1 MAETLERGKEALK
14 GALAGLGRIL
24 SAAPAL
30 TPWGRRKQAAEA
42 WFEQQAQNPREVI
55 ADRMKVLETIQDP
68 MGRRLAERSIE
79 QHQAQLEALRREAD
93 LRATETPDQ
102 TEARHEAEQKA
113 AQAERAKQAEERAE
127 AEAQARE
134 RARAEK
140 AEVLRR
146 NEARKAEETRRMA
159 DIREKAAREARET
172 VELMRGPIA
181 SRLRR
186 EWAELL
192 EEGYSYDAALQ
203 QARQGFRR
211 DLNDRLQSRV
221 WHEAVTVEF
230 EALSKAIFR
239 PAEELFSA
247 TQTYREQEA
256 RVIASL
262 PQKARD
268 LATQAVKEGYS
279 IIPAGIV
286 DFNERTNLPSYVS
299 RSLIA
304 HLSETFEGSPSRM
317 RLPHHSEAVQVAYR
331 SAVASAL
338 APYEPPKPE
347 ANPKPDPAPLA
358 QPKAQ
363 EPESPAPPLRGPT
376 LGF

>member
-1 MAETLERGKEALK
+1 MAETLERGKEALR

-203 QARQGFRR
+203 EARQGFRR

-247 TQTYREQEA
+247 TKTYREQEA

-279 IIPAGIV
+279 IPAGIA
-286 DFNERTNLPSYVS
+286 DFNEQTNLPSYVS
-299 RSLIA
+299 RNLIA

-317 RLPHHSEAVQVAYR
+317 KLPHHSEAVQAAFR

-338 APYEPPKPE
+338 APYEAPKPE
-347 ANPKPDPAPLA
+347 AKPKPAPAPLA
-358 QPKAQ
+358 QPAKVQ
-363 EPESPAPPLRGPT
+363 QSENPAPPRRGPT